1 MPTDSVVHQ
10 LAIRVSNRLRDER
23 LMLVTAESC
32 TGGMVATAITD
43 ISGSS
48 GWFERGFVTYSNQAK
63 SEMIGVPGDLIDKH
77 GAVSE
82 PVARAMA
89 EGALRNSRAQ
99 VSLSITGVAGPGGGT
114 ETKPVGAT
122 GCIHRWKRRY
132 SRATANRSACR
143 PRRMRCAA
151 CSRCSTSAN
160 IDPRSTGGND
170 AGFAR
175 KQGRTDPPLRSEAAS
190 GRRFF

>member
-10 LAIRVSNRLRDER
+10 LAIRAGNKLRDAR
-23 LMLVTAESC
+23 IMLATAESC
-32 TGGMVATAITD
+32 TGGMVATAVTD

-63 SEMIGVPGDLIDKH
+63 TEMIGVPAELIEKH

-99 VSLSITGVAGPGGGT
+99 VSLAITGIAGPGGGT
-114 ETKPVGAT
+114 PEKPVGMVSF
-122 GCIHRWKRRY
+122 GW
-132 SRATANRSACR
+132 SNRLHTSVETLVFKGDR
-143 PRRMRCAA
+143 EQIRVQAA
-151 CSRCSTSAN
+151 AHALRGLLAL
-160 IDPRSTGGND
+160 IE
-170 AGFAR
+170 
-175 KQGRTDPPLRSEAAS
+175 KQER
-190 GRRFF
+190 

>member
-10 LAIRVSNRLRDER
+10 LAVRTGNKLREAH
-23 LMLVTAESC
+23 LMLATAESC

-48 GWFERGFVTYSNQAK
+48 GWFERGFVTYSNLAK
-63 SEMIGVPGDLIDKH
+63 TEMVGVPADLIDQH

-99 VSLSITGVAGPGGGT
+99 VSLAITGVAGPSGGT
-114 ETKPVGAT
+114 ETKPVGMVCFA
-122 GCIHRWKRRY
+122 W
-132 SRATANRSACR
+132 SNRLE
-143 PRRMRCAA
+143 
-151 CSRCSTSAN
+151 TSAETVVFKGGREQIRVQAAAHALRGLLKH
-160 IDPRSTGGND
+160 IDDNARYGEG
-170 AGFAR
+170 AG
-175 KQGRTDPPLRSEAAS
+175 PAAH
-190 GRRFF
+190 R

>member
-1 MPTDSVVHQ
+1 MPTDTVVHQ
-10 LAIRVSNRLRDER
+10 LAIRAGNRLRECR
-23 LMLVTAESC
+23 VMLATAESC

-63 SEMIGVPGDLIDKH
+63 IEMIGVPSELIEKH

-99 VSLSITGVAGPGGGT
+99 VSLAITGVAGPGGGT
-114 ETKPVGAT
+114 PDKPVGMVSFA
-122 GCIHRWKRRY
+122 W
-132 SRATANRSACR
+132 SNRLHTSVETLVFKGDR
-143 PRRMRCAA
+143 EQVRVQAA
-151 CSRCSTSAN
+151 VHS
-160 IDPRSTGGND
+160 
-170 AGFAR
+170 
-175 KQGRTDPPLRSEAAS
+175 LRGLLALLDEQE
-190 GRRFF
+190 R

>member
-10 LAIRVSNRLRDER
+10 LAIRAGNKLRDER
-23 LMLVTAESC
+23 LTLVTAESC

-48 GWFERGFVTYSNQAK
+48 GWFDRGFITYSNQAK
-63 SEMIGVPGDLIDKH
+63 HEMIGVPTDMLDRH

-99 VSLSITGVAGPGGGT
+99 VSLAITGVAGPGGGT
-114 ETKPVGAT
+114 KEKPVGMVVFA
-122 GCIHRWKRRY
+122 W
-132 SRATANRSACR
+132 SNRLHTEVETVVFKGDR
-143 PRRMRCAA
+143 EQIRVQAA
-151 CSRCSTSAN
+151 AHS
-160 IDPRSTGGND
+160 
-170 AGFAR
+170 
-175 KQGRTDPPLRSEAAS
+175 LRGLLTLLDEKE
-190 GRRFF
+190 R

>member
-1 MPTDSVVHQ
+1 MSTDSVVHQ
-10 LAIRVSNRLRDER
+10 LAIRAGNKLRDAR
-23 LMLVTAESC
+23 IMLATAESC

-63 SEMIGVPGDLIDKH
+63 TEMIGVPAELIEKH

-99 VSLSITGVAGPGGGT
+99 VSLAITGIAGPGGGSPD
-114 ETKPVGAT
+114 KPVGMVSF
-122 GCIHRWKRRY
+122 GW
-132 SRATANRSACR
+132 SNRLHTSVETLVFKGDR
-143 PRRMRCAA
+143 EQIRVQAA
-151 CSRCSTSAN
+151 AHALRGLLAL
-160 IDPRSTGGND
+160 IDEQER
-170 AGFAR
+170 
-175 KQGRTDPPLRSEAAS
+175 
-190 GRRFF
+190 